1 MINQPDNVPVLYFYE
16 MKGRIEI
23 KPISA
28 NNAFKG
34 RKFKTDKYIAYEREL
49 LLKLPYFNLEKRK
62 LKLSV
67 VFGFSSKLQDL
78 DNSIKQTQDILVKKY
93 GVDDRYIFELNLRKE
108 IVPKG
113 HEFIDFNFEYLK

>member
-1 MINQPDNVPVLYFYE
+1 
-16 MKGRIEI
+16 MKGTINI

-28 NNAFKG
+28 NIAFKG
-34 RKFKTDKYIAYEREL
+34 RKFKTDKYVGYEKEL
-49 LLKLPYFNLEKRK
+49 LLKLPNFRLEKRK

-78 DNSIKQTQDILVKKY
+78 DNSIKQTQDVLVKKY
-93 GVDDRYIFELNLRKE
+93 GVDDRYIYELNLRKE

-113 HEFIDFNFEYLK
+113 YEFIDFSFEYL